1 MRLSNSSKAEF
12 EKMLSEAMEKEDNKN
27 PADIDLFA
35 QIDYSNNKVTIEIDS
50 DVFDLARCLCFI
62 KPTISPQDLLSNIVL
77 KGIIDACD
85 PYSAKVKS
93 TFKRNPY
100 DRIVKCLRKEV
111 END

>member
-1 MRLSNSSKAEF
+1 MRSNKSSKAEF
-12 EKMLSEAMEKEDNKN
+12 EKMFSEAMEKEENKS
-27 PADIDLFA
+27 PTDIDLFA
-35 QIDYSNNKVTIEIDS
+35 QIDYSNNKVSIEIDS

-85 PYSAKVKS
+85 PYADKVKS